1 METEEQKMKNLIFI
15 NGTMGVGKTAASRE
29 LQKLLPNCV
38 FLDGDWCWDMSPFIV
53 NDETKNMVI
62 DNISYLLNNF
72 ISCSVYEN
80 IIFCWVMHEHSIIDD
95 VLSRLAKN
103 DYILYKFSL
112 VCSEQSLISRI
123 TKDIEMGI
131 RTKDVIDRG
140 VQRLKNY
147 YEMDTE
153 KIDVS
158 EISAKETA
166 EIIYKRIIKS
176 SQLKH

>member
-1 METEEQKMKNLIFI
+1 MKNLIFI
-15 NGTMGVGKTAASRE
+15 NGTMGVGKTATSRE

-53 NDETKNMVI
+53 NDETKKMVI

-80 IIFCWVMHEHSIIDD
+80 IIFCWVMHEQSILDD
-95 VLSRLAKN
+95 VLSRLDKHN
-103 DYILYKFSL
+103 RILYKFSL
-112 VCSEQSLISRI
+112 VCSEQELISRI
-123 TKDIEMGI
+123 TRDIERGI
-131 RTKDVIDRG
+131 RTEDVIYRSIS
-140 VQRLKNY
+140 RLKNY

-158 EISAKETA
+158 KVPAKEA
-166 EIIYKRIIKS
+166 AKIIFGHIM
-176 SQLKH
+176 HNP